1 MSPTEL
7 KHRQDE
13 FERVLQGL
21 ASWMNKFQ
29 LSIAKPPAEAM
40 RIDHEGRCHVAFDFT
55 IDGLEYAAPLVIERE
70 NGAEDRFTL
79 HVDGKKRF
87 FELKLDGS
95 PMGANGSELD
105 RAAEEIADAMLEQAS
120 GPSE

>member
-1 MSPTEL
+1 MNPTEL

-13 FERVLQGL
+13 FERLLRGL
-21 ASWMNKFQ
+21 AGWMNKFQ
-29 LSIAKPPAEAM
+29 LTIAKPPAEAM
-40 RIDHEGRCHVAFDFT
+40 RIDHDGRCHVAFDFT
-55 IDGLEYAAPLVIERE
+55 IHGLEYAAPLVIERK

-79 HVDGKKRF
+79 HVDGKKRV

-95 PMGANGSELD
+95 PMGESRSELE
-105 RAAEEIADAMLEQAS
+105 RAAEDIADAMLEEAS